1 MSTRAAS
8 ALRFAGL
15 AAATLLASG
24 CAVFS
29 PTQTDYPYIP
39 ADGVDLS
46 MPGLELRNVAVV
58 ASAKGSPG
66 VLVGQAVNRAAD
78 SVEVTFGLEGEQGG
92 TASVP
97 AFSGES
103 LSGGSTTVDVGAVPV
118 EPGAMVTLTVSTKEA
133 GQNVVLVPVLAP
145 ERYYADLELPS
156 ASPSSSPS
164 ASPSPSPS
172 SS

>member
-1 MSTRAAS
+1 MTTRAAS

-58 ASAKGSPG
+58 ASAEGAPG
-66 VLVGQAVNRAAD
+66 VLVGQAVNDAAD
-78 SVEVTFGLEGEQGG
+78 AVEVAFGLQGEQGG
-92 TASVP
+92 TTSVP
-97 AFSGES
+97 AYSGAS
-103 LSGGSTTVDVGAVPV
+103 LSSATAKVEVGAVPV
-118 EPGAMVTLTVSTKEA
+118 APGGMVQLTVTTQEA

-145 ERYYADLELPS
+145 ELYYADLEV
-156 ASPSSSPS
+156 SPS
-164 ASPSPSPS
+164 ASPTPSPTS
-172 SS
+172 S

>member
-1 MSTRAAS
+1 MTTRAAS

-15 AAATLLASG
+15 AAAALLASG

-58 ASAKGSPG
+58 ATAEGAPG
-66 VLVGQAVNRAAD
+66 VLVGQAVNEAAD
-78 SVEVTFGLEGEQGG
+78 AVDVAFGLQDEQGG
-92 TASVP
+92 TTSVP
-97 AFSGES
+97 AYSGAT
-103 LSGGSTTVDVGAVPV
+103 LSTATTKLEVGSVPV
-118 EPGAMVTLTVSTKEA
+118 APGGMVQLTVTTQQA

-145 ERYYADLELPS
+145 ERYYADLEV
-156 ASPSSSPS
+156 SPS

-172 SS
+172 AS

>member
-1 MSTRAAS
+1 MTNRAAS

-29 PTQTDYPYIP
+29 PTQTDYPYLP

-58 ASAKGSPG
+58 ASAQGAPG
-66 VLVGQAVNRAAD
+66 VLVGQAVNDAAD
-78 SVEVTFGLEGEQGG
+78 AVDISVGLEGEQGG

-97 AFSGES
+97 AFSGTA
-103 LSGGSTTVDVGAVPV
+103 LSTPTTKVEVGNVPV
-118 EPGAMVTLTVSTKEA
+118 APGGMVQLTITTREA
-133 GQNVVLVPVLAP
+133 GQNVLLVPVLAP
-145 ERYYADLELPS
+145 ERYYADFEVTP
-156 ASPSSSPS
+156 
-164 ASPSPSPS
+164 SPSPSPS
-172 SS
+172 AS